1 MAYSVKTIF
10 NFTGL
15 LIADDRFGAFEEIRQ
30 FTDPLMKD
38 RRAPSKPIDKADF
51 FCSLP
56 AESTELLHLKRLH
69 TMIEHTKRQEAAD
82 QITAE
87 QERKKAA
94 KISF

>member
-30 FTDPLMKD
+30 STDPLLVD
-38 RRAPSKPIDKADF
+38 RRAPSKPLEKADF
-51 FCSLP
+51 FTALP
-56 AESTELLHLKRLH
+56 AESHELLHQKRLH
-69 TMIEHTKRQEAAD
+69 AMVKYRESQKAAD

-87 QERKKAA
+87 QERKQAA
-94 KISF
+94 KFSF